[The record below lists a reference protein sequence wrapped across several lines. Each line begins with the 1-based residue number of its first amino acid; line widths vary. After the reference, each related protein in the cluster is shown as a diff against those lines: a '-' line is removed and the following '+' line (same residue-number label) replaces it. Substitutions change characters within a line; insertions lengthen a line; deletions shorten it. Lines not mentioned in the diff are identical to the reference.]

1 MKARASVAPA
11 ELSNAEVVLE
21 AIRSRRVARDFT
33 SDQLTKD
40 QLDKILTAGR
50 WAATAGNRRINR
62 FLVVQDPRS
71 LKLVRSIAPGIWAK
85 PTALIII
92 CVDLDLARQDLVQI
106 ERDPS
111 IQIDVGTAA
120 MNMMLAAHV
129 IGVGS
134 CPVTSYSRSGLSKM
148 LDLPATAIPEF
159 ILQLG
164 IPTRDSL
171 QGHAGRGRRVT
182 AADLTFWE
190 RYGRSSASR

>member
-1 MKARASVAPA
+1 VSSRASTGRVQPA
-11 ELSNAEVVLE
+11 GAEAVLE
-21 AIRSRRVARDFT
+21 AIRSRRVVRDFKAEPV
-33 SDQLTKD
+33 TKV
-40 QLDKILTAGR
+40 QLDQILTAGR

-62 FLVVQDPRS
+62 VLVVQNPRS
-71 LKLVRSIAPGIWAK
+71 LKLVKSIAPGIWAK

-120 MNMMLAAHV
+120 MNMMLAAHA

-148 LDLPATAIPEF
+148 LDLPPAAVPAF

-164 IPTRDSL
+164 IPTAEAL
-171 QGHAGRGRRVT
+171 QPHAGRGRRVT
-182 AADLTFWE
+182 VADITYWE
-190 RYGRSSASR
+190 RYGRSAGRR

>member
-1 MKARASVAPA
+1 MSARASAGA
-11 ELSNAEVVLE
+11 DAVLN
-21 AIRSRRVARDFT
+21 AIRSRRVTREFT
-33 SDQLTKD
+33 AEPLTKD
-40 QLDKILTAGR
+40 QLDQILTAAR

-62 FLVVQDPRS
+62 FLVVQNPRS
-71 LKLVRSIAPGIWAK
+71 LKLVRSIAPGIWAR

-120 MNMMLAAHV
+120 MNMMLAAHA

-148 LDLPATAIPEF
+148 LDLPASAVPEF

-164 IPTRDSL
+164 IPTPAAL

-182 AADLTFWE
+182 AADLTYWE
-190 RYGRSSASR
+190 RYGRPAAGR

>member
-1 MKARASVAPA
+1 MSARASAGRLQPA
-11 ELSNAEVVLE
+11 GAEAVLE
-21 AIRSRRVARDFT
+21 AIRSRRVVREFT
-33 SDQLTKD
+33 ADPLTRD
-40 QLDKILTAGR
+40 QLDQILTAGR

-62 FLVVQDPRS
+62 FLVVQNPRS
-71 LKLVRSIAPGIWAK
+71 LKLVRSIAPGIWAR

-106 ERDPS
+106 DRDPS
-111 IQIDVGTAA
+111 ILIDVGTAA
-120 MNMMLAAHV
+120 MNMMLAAHA

-134 CPVTSYSRSGLSKM
+134 CPVTSYSRSGLSRM
-148 LDLPATAIPEF
+148 LDLPASAVPEF

-164 IPTRDSL
+164 IPTPEAL

-190 RYGRSSASR
+190 RYGRPPAGR

>member
-1 MKARASVAPA
+1 MSARASARPLQPA
-11 ELSNAEVVLE
+11 GAEAVLE
-21 AIRSRRVARDFT
+21 AIRSRRVTREFT
-33 SDQLTKD
+33 AEPLTKD
-40 QLDKILTAGR
+40 QLDQILTAGR

-62 FLVVQDPRS
+62 FLVVQNPRS
-71 LKLVRSIAPGIWAK
+71 LKLVKSIAPGIWAS
-85 PTALIII
+85 PTALIVI

-120 MNMMLAAHV
+120 MNMMLAAHA

-148 LDLPATAIPEF
+148 LDLPASVVPEF

-164 IPTRDSL
+164 IPTPEAR

-182 AADLTFWE
+182 AADLTYWE
-190 RYGRSSASR
+190 RYGRSVSSR

>member
-1 MKARASVAPA
+1 MKARASAGSA

-33 SDQLTKD
+33 SAPLTKD

-120 MNMMLAAHV
+120 MNMMLAAHA

-148 LDLPATAIPEF
+148 LELPANAIPEF

-164 IPTRDSL
+164 IPTTEAL

-190 RYGRSSASR
+190 RYGRSLPGR

>member
-1 MKARASVAPA
+1 MRARASEDSA
-11 ELSNAEVVLE
+11 ESSNAEVVLE

-33 SDQLTKD
+33 SAPLTRD

-148 LDLPATAIPEF
+148 LDLPANAIPEF

-164 IPTRDSL
+164 IPTSESL
-171 QGHAGRGRRVT
+171 RGHAGRGRRVT

-190 RYGRSSASR
+190 RYGRSSVGR

>member
-1 MKARASVAPA
+1 MSARASAGRIQHA
-11 ELSNAEVVLE
+11 GADAVLE
-21 AIRSRRVARDFT
+21 AIRSRRVTREFT
-33 SDQLTKD
+33 AQPLTKD

-62 FLVVQDPRS
+62 FLVVQNPRS
-71 LKLVRSIAPGIWAK
+71 LKLVRSIAPGIWAR
-85 PTALIII
+85 PTALIVI

-120 MNMMLAAHV
+120 MNMMLAAHA

-148 LDLPATAIPEF
+148 LDLPASAVPEF

-164 IPTRDSL
+164 IPTPAAL

-182 AADLTFWE
+182 ASDLTYWE
-190 RYGRSSASR
+190 RYGRPTAGR

>member
-1 MKARASVAPA
+1 MKARASADSVKM
-11 ELSNAEVVLE
+11 SNAEVVLE

-33 SDQLTKD
+33 SEPLTKE
-40 QLDKILTAGR
+40 QLDEILTAGR

-120 MNMMLAAHV
+120 MNMMLAAHA

-148 LDLPATAIPEF
+148 LDLPANAIPEF

-164 IPTRDSL
+164 IPTPQAL

-190 RYGRSSASR
+190 RYGRSLPGR